1 MQTALVA
8 EINRFV
14 AAAEEERCRIG
25 LMPLFEEP
33 LVGVAAATDP
43 LFAAQKQ
50 IIGTF
55 HLTPQELVEQSG
67 EEGIWQ
73 AASVICWVLP
83 IGLKARSANRAA
95 VRYPSR
101 EWAEVRSRG
110 EEFNTALRR
119 HVVSYIMRLGHR
131 AIAPQL
137 SPVWQS
143 FADTPVGIA
152 SNWSERHVAHIA
164 GLGTFGLN
172 DGLITNRGIAHR
184 LGSVI
189 TDLPLAA
196 TRRSYTT
203 YREYCLY
210 SQEGRCGICIGRC
223 PAGALSKQGHDKERC
238 RKYVYGDAV
247 NAVSEEYGCHEVGC
261 GLCQTKVPCE
271 DRIP

>member
-14 AAAEEERCRIG
+14 AAAEEERRKSG

-43 LFAAQKQ
+43 LFTAQKQ
-50 IIGTF
+50 IIGAF
-55 HLTPQELVEQSG
+55 HLTPQEVVEQSG
-67 EEGIWQ
+67 EEETWQ

-83 IGLKARSANRAA
+83 IALEARSANRAA
-95 VRYPSR
+95 VRYPAR

-110 EEFNTALRR
+110 EEFNMALRR
-119 HVVSYIMRLGHR
+119 HMTSYIMQLGGH

-137 SPVWQS
+137 SPVWQT
-143 FADTPVGIA
+143 FVDTPVGIA
-152 SNWSERHVAHIA
+152 SNWSERHIAHIA

-172 DGLITNRGIAHR
+172 DGLITSKGIAHR
-184 LGSVI
+184 LGSII
-189 TDLPLAA
+189 TDLPLAVTERPYA
-196 TRRSYTT
+196 A

-210 SQEGRCGICIGRC
+210 SQAGRCGICIGRC

-238 RKYVYGDAV
+238 KKYVYGDAV
-247 NAVSEEYGCHEVGC
+247 NAVSEEYGYQEVGC